1 MERLVQSALQRI
13 LGFDRY
19 LYWFSRVKIRSL
31 RWDRN
36 ERDVLEFIRRI
47 PEDGVALDLGAN
59 IGIMTALMA
68 ERVRRGHVHAYEP
81 IPENFQAL
89 TRIVRRMK
97 LDNVVLHQV
106 ALGSEAG
113 ELRMV
118 MPEQEH
124 VRMQG
129 LSHAVD
135 PDADTVEAGVQYTVP
150 VRRLDDEA
158 ELAGLQVD
166 AIKID
171 VENFEEK
178 VFRGGAALLERC
190 RPLVYAELWDND
202 VRRGCF
208 ELFGGLGYT
217 VKVFDGATLV
227 PFDPDR
233 HTQHNFFLCPE

>member
-97 LDNVVLHQV
+97 
-106 ALGSEAG
+106 S
-113 ELRMV
+113 RSV
-118 MPEQEH
+118 MQK
-124 VRMQG
+124 
-129 LSHAVD
+129 SF
-135 PDADTVEAGVQYTVP
+135 GVPGFPKICTASNSPSFTRLKQLYQH
-150 VRRLDDEA
+150 RRLP
-158 ELAGLQVD
+158 
-166 AIKID
+166 K
-171 VENFEEK
+171 
-178 VFRGGAALLERC
+178 AA
-190 RPLVYAELWDND
+190 
-202 VRRGCF
+202 
-208 ELFGGLGYT
+208 
-217 VKVFDGATLV
+217 
-227 PFDPDR
+227 
-233 HTQHNFFLCPE
+233 